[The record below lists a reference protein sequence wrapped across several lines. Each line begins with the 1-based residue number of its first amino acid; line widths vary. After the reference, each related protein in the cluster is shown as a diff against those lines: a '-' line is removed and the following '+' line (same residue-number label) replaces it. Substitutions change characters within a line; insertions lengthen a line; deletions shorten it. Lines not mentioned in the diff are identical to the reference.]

1 MIVLKRLKGF
11 SPCCATKTK
20 VGELINKGLVKKQLM
35 YRLLVVFFRDIELKK
50 QLFIHA
56 EDNNVEFSI
65 PNYLRTKSKIL
76 LSIDDGGKKI
86 VKARKP
92 KTVKEP
98 KIPTYKISYDMFS
111 SGMTIEQIAKERGL
125 VYGTVF
131 GHIARYVEAGE
142 LEGSSCT

>member
-1 MIVLKRLKGF
+1 M
-11 SPCCATKTK
+11 
-20 VGELINKGLVKKQLM
+20 
-35 YRLLVVFFRDIELKK
+35 
-50 QLFIHA
+50 
-56 EDNNVEFSI
+56 
-65 PNYLRTKSKIL
+65 
-76 LSIDDGGKKI
+76 SIDDGGKKI

-142 LEGSSCT
+142 LKMDRLVPEEHIKAIKTFIINNPNNRSVSDIYSGVGPDVTYNEIHLYLKMFGE